1 MKKIMALLLAAL
13 LVGTLLVGCGGG
25 VVTEEKAKEIAL
37 KEVDLKE
44 SQVDDIHVHMVTENG
59 LPCYSVHI
67 TAGDREVSVLID
79 IASGDI
85 LS

>member
-44 SQVDDIHVHMVTENG
+44 SQVDDIHVHMVTEKG

-67 TAGDREVSVLID
+67 TAGDREFSVLID

-85 LS
+85 LN